1 MSHRNMSMKR
11 FLSRSSNKTT
21 AGQGDDTSASI
32 GSDLPI
38 VPLPSNQSG
47 ESHDSIKELG
57 PMFRQQQNKQ
67 IADNDDSYDMMHL
80 NLNPTILNLNKTV
93 PQLRALPF
101 RTHYFQADNH
111 IPQTSLRIK
120 LVVLIPVAAV
130 VVTVSLVNESM
141 T

>member
-1 MSHRNMSMKR
+1 MKR

-93 PQLRALPF
+93 PSIKGSTIQDSLFSSRQSYSTQARPQ
-101 RTHYFQADNH
+101 HYQECSNN
-111 IPQTSLRIK
+111 L
-120 LVVLIPVAAV
+120 LII
-130 VVTVSLVNESM
+130 
-141 T
+141 

>member
-1 MSHRNMSMKR
+1 MKR

-38 VPLPSNQSG
+38 VPLRSNQSG

-93 PQLRALPF
+93 PSIKGSTIQDSLFSSRQSYS
-101 RTHYFQADNH
+101 TNQSSYKTGGTN
-111 IPQTSLRIK
+111 TSGGSSSNSQFGKRKHDLN
-120 LVVLIPVAAV
+120 
-130 VVTVSLVNESM
+130 TS
-141 T
+141 